1 MHNPRAVRRV
11 VMAIFAMNLAVAAAK
26 GAYGWVSG
34 SLAVA
39 SDAVHSLLDAA
50 SYIVAFVV
58 LRAAEAPPDEDH
70 PYGHR
75 KIEIVAA
82 TFVGILI
89 AAGSLRF
96 GLDAIHA
103 LVHGHA
109 PARVGVAGLVV
120 EGATLAVNVFVARYE
135 AIRAKQLN
143 SAFLTADAAHTGSD
157 VWVTIGV
164 MAGLGATILGFHR
177 ADAIVALVVLLVIA
191 RAAWSILAENV
202 SVLVDRVVIDARR
215 IREVAKAVAGVAGV
229 HRIRSRGLT
238 GAVHLDFHL
247 QVDGA
252 LPLRRAH
259 EISHAVETAVR
270 GSFPDVVDVTIH
282 VEPEDEPEEEL

>member
-1 MHNPRAVRRV
+1 
-11 VMAIFAMNLAVAAAK
+11 VAAVK
-26 GAYGWVSG
+26 GAYGLFSG

-50 SYIVAFVV
+50 SYVVAFVV

-82 TFVGILI
+82 SFVGIII

-96 GLDAIHA
+96 GFEAVQS
-103 LVHGHA
+103 LVHNRP
-109 PARVGVAGLVV
+109 PARVGWHGLVV
-120 EGATLAVNVFVARYE
+120 EGATLVVNIFVARYE
-135 AIRAKQLN
+135 ARKARELG
-143 SAFLTADAAHTGSD
+143 SAFLAADSAHTGSD
-157 VWVTIGV
+157 VWVTVGV
-164 MAGLGATILGFHR
+164 MVGLGATIAGLHR
-177 ADAIVALVVLLVIA
+177 ADAVVAIVVIGVIA
-191 RAAWSILAENV
+191 RAAWMILAENV
-202 SVLVDRVVIDARR
+202 GVLVDRVVIDAQK
-215 IREVAKAVAGVAGV
+215 IRDVAGAVDGVAGI
-229 HRIRSRGLT
+229 HRVRSRGLT

-247 QVDGA
+247 LVDGE

-282 VEPEDEPEEEL
+282 VEPEDEPEEQL